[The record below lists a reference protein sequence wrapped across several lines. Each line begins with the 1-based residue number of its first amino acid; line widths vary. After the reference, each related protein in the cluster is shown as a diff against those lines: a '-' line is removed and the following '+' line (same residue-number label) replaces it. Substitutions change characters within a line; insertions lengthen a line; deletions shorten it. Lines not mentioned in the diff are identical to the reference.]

1 MADEAGEAGGPVGGG
16 RVFEYYRT
24 IVELGTAELHH
35 HRTRFFENV
44 RINLAVLA
52 TIAVLM
58 SVDVGANNR
67 ILFISVLIIYGL
79 ISCYQWLRQT
89 RESII
94 KLAKWRSVAA
104 RIEESEQF
112 RGELGGLDIK
122 AWSEPDITG
131 EKAEGG
137 PAETSDRRHI
147 WIASFWLAFYAL
159 MAVVLYFE
167 ILASHVRRM

>member
-1 MADEAGEAGGPVGGG
+1 MTGETGGPAGGGG
-16 RVFEYYRT
+16 VLEYYRT

-52 TIAVLM
+52 AIAVLM

-67 ILFISVLIIYGL
+67 ILFISVLIIFGL

-89 RESII
+89 RESIA
-94 KLAKWRSVAA
+94 KLGKWRSVAA
-104 RIEESEQF
+104 RIEESQQF
-112 RGELGGLDIK
+112 RDELGGLEIK
-122 AWSEPDITG
+122 AWSEPDSTG
-131 EKAEGG
+131 ETAEGG
-137 PAETSDRRHI
+137 PAETNDRRHI

-167 ILASHVRRM
+167 ILASRVSRM